1 MPSTTAKSRLPL
13 TRAGAVAAQLRE
25 LINSGEIPPGSRL
38 RQTEVARR
46 FGVSTTPVREAFV
59 ALAREGLVRQDAH
72 RGVVVFVPSV
82 EELEEIYEIRGALE
96 PLATRLAAGR
106 LREAELDT
114 LDRIVAQMRTADP
127 RRYVELNRELHG
139 LIYEAA
145 GRPRLSEMIDGLRE
159 AAASYISMNVTQYD
173 EHYRRQV
180 QEEHER
186 IVAALRCGTPVE
198 AADAV
203 REHLAHN
210 WPHVAGLIAQ
220 SKRASTA

>member
-25 LINSGEIPPGSRL
+25 LINSGEIPPGGRL

-82 EELEEIYEIRGALE
+82 EELEEIYEIRGVLE
-96 PLATRLAAGR
+96 PLATRLAADK
-106 LREAELDT
+106 LREAELDR
-114 LDRIVAQMRTADP
+114 LDRIVAEMSTADP

-139 LIYEAA
+139 RVYAAA

-159 AAASYISMNVTQYD
+159 AAASYISINVTRYD
-173 EHYRRQV
+173 EQYRRQV
-180 QEEHER
+180 QEEHEG
-186 IVAALRCGTPVE
+186 IVAALRSGAPAD
-198 AADAV
+198 AARAV

-210 WPHVAGLIAQ
+210 WPHVAGLIEQ
-220 SKRASTA
+220 SKNDSAA